1 MSDDFQAPGSG
12 AKYTYDEPNAILQ
25 FLRQPR
31 ILLLLLAAWS
41 IIGVLAE
48 AFTNNGFF
56 SDLDKQD
63 IDGLLGGLA
72 LGWEGVPLTALYIYC
87 FRNPTRYPRIF
98 WLALIHMG
106 SLSLSLLYHLVT
118 GDVPIASIIV
128 PAGVT
133 GGLLALVFIHLFG
146 NEDEEEE
153 EPRRAT

>member
-1 MSDDFQAPGSG
+1 M
-12 AKYTYDEPNAILQ
+12 
-25 FLRQPR
+25 
-31 ILLLLLAAWS
+31 
-41 IIGVLAE
+41 GVLTE

-56 SDLDKQD
+56 SDLHGED
-63 IDGLLGGLA
+63 INGLLGGLA

-87 FRNPTRYPRIF
+87 FRNPRRYPRIF